1 MNVEEAFLSLFIQSF
16 LCFTS
21 SIYLSIELLT
31 NDIIFYLLVQA
42 GYNTV
47 DSASS
52 FTIPAAS
59 VSELS
64 SSSNIDVTACWFFHV
79 DGSPNRKPRTCI
91 IV

>member
-1 MNVEEAFLSLFIQSF
+1 MQYNKKKLLTFLFAL
-16 LCFTS
+16 
-21 SIYLSIELLT
+21 IYLCNYFWNKWDNL
-31 NDIIFYLLVQA
+31 YLLLQA

-52 FTIPAAS
+52 FTIPATR

-64 SSSNIDVTACWFFHV
+64 TSSNINMTACWSFHV
-79 DGSPNRKPRTCI
+79 DGSPKRKPTTCI